1 MDIIGS
7 PSFGLSPLGL
17 IHIRQTINIREPFIL
32 ANIISKDLS
41 ITVNAKVTEYR
52 VTIRGVE
59 VDVTSVVKK
68 AEMVMWEGVTT
79 FLSRSKAIRRKNWST
94 VILQPQPQVSRDD
107 TRNHTVQI
115 KVSGNMGRRYAA
127 VSGDYSPHHLYGWA
141 AWLLGYPKQIAHGM
155 WTLSRCLAE
164 VELYYSGQI

>member
-1 MDIIGS
+1 
-7 PSFGLSPLGL
+7 
-17 IHIRQTINIREPFIL
+17 
-32 ANIISKDLS
+32 
-41 ITVNAKVTEYR
+41 
-52 VTIRGVE
+52 
-59 VDVTSVVKK
+59 
-68 AEMVMWEGVTT
+68 
-79 FLSRSKAIRRKNWST
+79 
-94 VILQPQPQVSRDD
+94 
-107 TRNHTVQI
+107 VQI